1 MIKVDRKEHPTFSHY
16 NDDEVITS
24 LKIDFNKKC
33 YLCEE
38 VTRHFEVEH
47 FYPQMY
53 YPDLINTYENLFYCC
68 QKCNKIK
75 PKKINT
81 EESNKILNCCD
92 IDIEKYIK
100 LKVNIL
106 ECKIDIIKVY
116 SVKSLEIKIDN
127 TITLLDRIYNGTNSK
142 SNSCDDLRE
151 DIKEIISAFE
161 KKLEQYQ
168 KSKLK
173 RAIGEEIKEDLD
185 IKTSYSTFKR
195 WIIKDNLY
203 LNQEFKQYIGD

>member
-1 MIKVDRKEHPTFSHY
+1 VIKVDRKENPTFGKY
-16 NDDEVITS
+16 DDKAVIDS

-47 FYPQMY
+47 FYPKIY
-53 YPDLINTYENLFYCC
+53 HAHLINEYSNLFYCC

-81 EESNKILNCCD
+81 EENNKILNCCD
-92 IDIEKYIK
+92 IDVEKYIK
-100 LKVNIL
+100 LKLNIL
-106 ECKIDIIKVY
+106 ECKIDIIKVDTLLNY
-116 SVKSLEIKIDN
+116 DIQIEN
-127 TITLLDRIYNGTNSK
+127 TMKLLDRIYNGTDSK

-151 DIKEIISAFE
+151 DIEEIVSVFE

-173 RAIGEEIKEDLD
+173 EQFLQK
-185 IKTSYSTFKR
+185 
-195 WIIKDNLY
+195 
-203 LNQEFKQYIGD
+203 

>member
-1 MIKVDRKEHPTFSHY
+1 VIKVDRKENPTFNKYSD
-16 NDDEVITS
+16 NIVKES

-47 FYPQMY
+47 FYPQKY
-53 YPDLINTYENLFYCC
+53 YTHLINEYLNLFYCC

-75 PKKINT
+75 PKDINT
-81 EESNKILNCCD
+81 NSNNEILNCCE

-100 LKVNIL
+100 LKLNIL
-106 ECKIDIIKVY
+106 ECKIEIIKVD
-116 SVKSLEIKIDN
+116 SIKFFDTQIDN

-142 SNSCDDLRE
+142 SNSCEDLKNE
-151 DIKEIISAFE
+151 IVEIISEFQ

-173 RAIGEEIKEDLD
+173 RAISQDIQKDLD
-185 IKTSYSTFKR
+185 KKSSYSTFKR
-195 WIIKDNLY
+195 WIIRDNKN
-203 LNQEFKQYIGD
+203 LNQEFKKYID

>member
-1 MIKVDRKEHPTFSHY
+1 VIKVDRKETPTFSKY
-16 NDDEVITS
+16 DDKEVLES

-47 FYPQMY
+47 FYPQKY
-53 YPDLINTYENLFYCC
+53 HIHLINEYSNLFYCC

-75 PKKINT
+75 PKKTNT
-81 EESNKILNCCD
+81 EENNTILNCCD
-92 IDIEKYIK
+92 IDVEKYIK
-100 LKVNIL
+100 LKLNIL
-106 ECKIDIIKVY
+106 ECKIDIIKVDTLLNY
-116 SVKSLEIKIDN
+116 DIQIAN
-127 TITLLDRIYNGTNSK
+127 TMKLLDRIYNGTNSQ

-151 DIKEIISAFE
+151 DIQESISSFE

-173 RAIGEEIKEDLD
+173 RAIFEEIKEKLD
-185 IKTSYSTFKR
+185 KKLSYSTFKR
-195 WIIKDNLY
+195 WIIKDNSN
-203 LNQEFKQYIGD
+203 LNTKFKQYIED